1 MVALSLILAAAA
13 PRNLAIVDVNVID
26 VRAGAVRNHQT
37 ILTSLDR
44 IVWVGDAKKARI
56 PRGTTRI
63 DGRGRYAIPGLWDMH
78 AHAFDRD
85 SMALFT
91 ANGVTVGGTPADCVR
106 LALRALDLRP
116 AWVLSGVNAGGNMGQ
131 DIVISGTVAAA
142 REAAYHGLRAMALSH
157 YLIRD
162 LAVDWLRVGEW
173 AGELMRELSGAALA
187 DGEFWNVNLPHH
199 PPGTLGLPE
208 RLPCHPARSPLNV
221 SYAPTEHGHVYTASY
236 AERPQDP
243 GSDVEVCF
251 SGRVAVSRLRIG

>member
-1 MVALSLILAAAA
+1 MDILITNDDGIDAPGLAALERAA
-13 PRNLAIVDVNVID
+13 CGMGRVVVVAPMREQSMCGHRV
-26 VRAGAVRNHQT
+26 
-37 ILTSLDR
+37 
-44 IVWVGDAKKARI
+44 
-56 PRGTTRI
+56 TTRSPI
-63 DGRGRYAIPGLWDMH
+63 RMEQRSQ
-78 AHAFDRD
+78 DRWAVD
-85 SMALFT
+85 
-91 ANGVTVGGTPADCVR
+91 GTPADCVR